1 MDKPLPISGPSLLC
15 LQSNGERAA
24 CLFYP
29 YIPTVGDWVIFT
41 RLRSHTDELCPPRI
55 IPFTTIIRPQD
66 TARPA
71 DSYTHSRLS
80 HCPTHHR
87 RSQSAEFLLCGQDTP
102 PHPPILSRFPPV
114 PPHPAPAGDSG
125 GGPPSSRFLWAPHM
139 PSACSCPGH
148 VRPPT
153 CSSPLLSLVDPS
165 ENPLKGMM
173 DPSPR
178 KKCLPVQE
186 VHGSPEIH
194 PRLCRSL
201 WTPG

>member
-1 MDKPLPISGPSLLC
+1 MNSVLLESSPLPPSSDLKTQLG
-15 LQSNGERAA
+15 LR
-24 CLFYP
+24 
-29 YIPTVGDWVIFT
+29 IPTPTAGSATVPRT
-41 RLRSHTDELCPPRI
+41 TDGPRALS
-55 IPFTTIIRPQD
+55 FFSV
-66 TARPA
+66 AR
-71 DSYTHSRLS
+71 
-80 HCPTHHR
+80 
-87 RSQSAEFLLCGQDTP
+87 TP

-125 GGPPSSRFLWAPHM
+125 GGPPSSRFLWAPHV

-148 VRPPT
+148 VRAPT

-165 ENPLKGMM
+165 ENPSKGMM

-194 PRLCRSL
+194 PRLFRSL